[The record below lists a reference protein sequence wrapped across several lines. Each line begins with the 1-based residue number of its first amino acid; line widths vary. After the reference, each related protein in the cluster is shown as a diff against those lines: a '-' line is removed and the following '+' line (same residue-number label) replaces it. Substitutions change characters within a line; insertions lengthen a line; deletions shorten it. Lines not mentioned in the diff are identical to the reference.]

1 MIDFIMTVIFTVMFV
16 HFIKNKKKSMNDRL
30 ARWKCKHTLSVIMV
44 FSLVLLSVA
53 RTVVKVITMH
63 GFLGDTHPND
73 YTEEDYKR
81 ALYDYGFSSFTDFV
95 ISMAILRLIFVKN

>member
-1 MIDFIMTVIFTVMFV
+1 METKLV
-16 HFIKNKKKSMNDRL
+16 
-30 ARWKCKHTLSVIMV
+30 RWKCKHSMSVIMV

-73 YTEEDYKR
+73 YTVDDYNR